1 MKFKFNA
8 WLSLLVML
16 IGQTIFAQTGV
27 VSGKVTDQGGLGLPG
42 VSIVVKGTTD
52 GTQTDLDGNYSISVN
67 QGATLVFSS
76 IGLKTKEIAVNGKTI
91 NVKLED
97 EVNVLEDLVVTAV
110 GIKRKPDELTT
121 SNQVVKTSE
130 LTQASNP
137 NAIQSLAGKVSGL
150 QINTTSTGLTPNT
163 SIVLRGPK
171 SISGN
176 NEALVVIDNIISSA
190 GVLASIDPNSIES
203 MNVIKGANGAA
214 LYGERGSNGVIIVTT
229 KKGNKTEK
237 LSVDLVSSVTFE
249 EIAYLPET
257 QDRYGQGWQG
267 DFDWT
272 DQGSWGPEYDG
283 SIQVTG
289 IPYPT
294 ATDWRYNRYEHVE
307 DNIKPFFN
315 TGVTFQNSISISGG
329 NEDAGYASLNFNRQD
344 FEGLIP
350 DDTRAKNYVSFAAGK
365 KIGKF
370 RVSGIARYTKDK
382 NERANGSL
390 YQTLSNTPGNI
401 RVEQFGS
408 GDNND
413 HWTLYDNSP
422 YWVLKNSRSFS
433 NTSISELM
441 GEGQYFVNKNIDI
454 LLRSSV
460 RSVSTNSHSFT
471 NSFIDI
477 YEYTGTNRSIRSSY
491 NRSLTESTTL
501 YTDLMANFDY
511 QLTENLTFKSNVG
524 LNLTETKFGGLSA
537 GGMDLTLPNFYDLS
551 NISNV
556 IDANESK
563 SKQRTAGIFA
573 NVDLGY
579 KNYLYLN
586 LTGRN
591 DWNSV
596 LSSNSANISTTT
608 NFFYPSAGI
617 SFIPTNAFES
627 LKGNILNK
635 AKISA
640 SIVKVGNASALP
652 AHSLNFTANQAP
664 GYPYFLTPVNSFLLE
679 TSRVDP
685 NIENEFI
692 TSKEINLNLEFLK
705 RRLTLDASATF
716 SSNTNQL
723 LNTTSSNA
731 TGVTSTLI
739 NVGKTSSK
747 ALEVDLGFTPIKTKD
762 FEWNGLISYSTYKT
776 VVDKVTDQS
785 NIVGSGAPGIYA
797 VEGEQFPLIRGTA
810 YTRDDQGRIVI
821 DANGNPIRSSQLQI
835 LGKTTPDYILNF
847 STTFKYK
854 NLKLTAVGDY
864 RTGHVFY
871 SGVADQLNS
880 QGRTIESAQGG
891 REPFLLPNS
900 TVQGS
905 GVTNTTVLS
914 GGSGSYAGY
923 QSYVTDNYGY
933 FDENF
938 VLDATAFK
946 LREVSLSY
954 DMPAKFISKLKLN
967 RLNLGVS
974 GRNLLTV
981 LPKENRGYNDPETGN
996 GLAGYSFTP
1005 PTRFYAF
1012 SINLAF

>member
-8 WLSLLVML
+8 WLSLLVLL
-16 IGQTIFAQTGV
+16 IGQIALSQTGT
-27 VSGKVTDQGGLGLPG
+27 VSGKVSDQGGLGLPG
-42 VSIVVKGTTD
+42 VSVVVKGTTN
-52 GTQTDLDGNYSISVN
+52 GTQTDLDGNYSIQAN
-67 QGATLVFSS
+67 KGATLVFSS
-76 IGLKTKEIAVNGKTI
+76 IGLKTKEMIVSGQTLNLT
-91 NVKLED
+91 LEE
-97 EVNVLEDLVVTAV
+97 EVSELEDLVVTAV

-121 SNQVVKTSE
+121 ANQVIKTAE
-130 LTQASNP
+130 LTQANNP

-163 SIVLRGPK
+163 SIILRGPK

-229 KKGNKTEK
+229 KKGNKTDK
-237 LSVDLVSSVTFE
+237 LNVDIVSSVTFE

-267 DFDWT
+267 DLDWT

-283 SIQVTG
+283 SMQIVG
-289 IPYPT
+289 IPYPNSG
-294 ATDWRYNRYEHVE
+294 DWRLFKYEHIE

-315 TGVTFQNSISISGG
+315 TGITYQNSISLSSGS
-329 NEDAGYASLNFNRQD
+329 EESGYATLNFNRQD

-350 DDTRAKNYVSFAAGK
+350 EDTRVKNYINFAAGK

-370 RVSGIARYTKDK
+370 RLSGIARYTKDK
-382 NERANGSL
+382 SDRANGAL
-390 YQTLSNTPGNI
+390 YQTLSNTPGNVP
-401 RVEQFGS
+401 VEMFSS

-422 YWVLKNSRSFS
+422 YWVLKNARANSH
-433 NTSISELM
+433 TTISELM
-441 GEGQYFVNKNIDI
+441 GEGQYFLNDNIDFI
-454 LLRSSV
+454 LRSSV
-460 RSVSTNSHSFT
+460 RSTALNSSAYL
-471 NSFIDI
+471 NSFIDL

-491 NRSLTESTTL
+491 NRSITESTVL
-501 YTDLMANFDY
+501 YTDLMANFNYD
-511 QLTENLTFKSNVG
+511 LTENLSFKSNIG
-524 LNLTETKFGGLSA
+524 LNITDSKSHGLSA
-537 GGMDLTLPNFYDLS
+537 GGSDLTLPLFYDLS

-556 IDANESK
+556 IDANEDRFR
-563 SKQRTAGIFA
+563 QRTAAVFA
-573 NVDLGY
+573 NFDLGY
-579 KNYLYLN
+579 KNYLFLN

-596 LSSNSANISTTT
+596 LPKNKN

-617 SFIPTNAFES
+617 SFIPTNAFEG
-627 LKGNILNK
+627 LKGKILNK

-640 SIVKVGNASALP
+640 SIVKVGNASALS
-652 AHSLNFTANQAP
+652 AGSVNFVANQAP
-664 GYPYFLTPVNSFLLE
+664 GYPYFLTASNSFLLE
-679 TSRVDP
+679 TTNVDP
-685 NIENEFI
+685 NIENEFV
-692 TSKEINLNLEFLK
+692 TSKEFNLNLEFLN
-705 RRLTLDASATF
+705 RRITLDASATF
-716 SSNTNQL
+716 TENTNQL

-731 TGVTSTLI
+731 TGFTSTLI

-747 ALEVDLGFTPIKTKD
+747 AFEVDLGFTPVKTND
-762 FEWNGLISYSTYKT
+762 IEWNNTISFSTYKT
-776 VVDKVTDQS
+776 VVDKVTDDS

-797 VEGEQFPLIRGTA
+797 VEGEEFPLIRGTA
-810 YTRDDQGRIVI
+810 YTRDDEGRIVL

-847 STTFKYK
+847 STSFKYK
-854 NLKLTAVGDY
+854 NFKLSAVADY

-880 QGRTIESAQGG
+880 QGRTIESAQNG
-891 REPFLLPNS
+891 REPFVMPNS

-905 GVTNTTVLS
+905 GTTNTSVLS

-923 QSYVTDNYGY
+923 QSYVTDNYGF

-946 LREVSLSY
+946 LREVSLTY
-954 DMPAKFISKLKLN
+954 DLPTAFISKLKLN
-967 RLNLGVS
+967 RLNIGVS

-981 LPKENRGYNDPETGN
+981 LPKENRGYNDPETGS